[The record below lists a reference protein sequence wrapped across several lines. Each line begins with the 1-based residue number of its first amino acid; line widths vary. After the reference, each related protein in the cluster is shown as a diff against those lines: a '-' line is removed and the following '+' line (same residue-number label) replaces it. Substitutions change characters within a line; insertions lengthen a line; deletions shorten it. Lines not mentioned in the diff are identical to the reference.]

1 MTNTIINTMKK
12 AEPKNNREAI
22 KEQILA
28 IRDSGQT
35 NMFDQKKV
43 MEIANEMDFYKLFC
57 FIVERPNDYSKFI
70 ISGDE
75 KLLPE

>member
-1 MTNTIINTMKK
+1 MKR
-12 AEPKNNREAI
+12 ENKNNREVI

-28 IRDSGQT
+28 IRDTGQT

-43 MEIANEMDFYKLFC
+43 MEIANDMDFYELFC
-57 FIVERPNDYSKFI
+57 FIVDHPNDYSKFI

-75 KLLPE
+75 SLLPE

>member
-1 MTNTIINTMKK
+1 MKR
-12 AEPKNNREAI
+12 ENKNNREVI

-43 MEIANEMDFYKLFC
+43 MEIANDMDFYELFC
-57 FIVERPNDYSKFI
+57 FIVDHPNDYSKFI

-75 KLLPE
+75 NLLPE

>member
-1 MTNTIINTMKK
+1 MKREK
-12 AEPKNNREAI
+12 KSNREVI

-28 IRDSGQT
+28 IRDTGQT

-43 MEIANEMDFYKLFC
+43 MEIANDMDFYELFC
-57 FIVERPNDYSKFI
+57 FIVDHPNDYSKFI

-75 KLLPE
+75 SLLPQ

>member
-1 MTNTIINTMKK
+1 MKK
-12 AEPKNNREAI
+12 AEHKNNREVI

-28 IRDSGQT
+28 IRDTGQT

-43 MEIANEMDFYKLFC
+43 MEIANDMDFYELFC
-57 FIVERPNDYSKFI
+57 FIVDHPNDYSKFI

-75 KLLPE
+75 NLLPE

>member
-1 MTNTIINTMKK
+1 MKR
-12 AEPKNNREAI
+12 ENKNNREVI

-28 IRDSGQT
+28 IRDTGQT

-43 MEIANEMDFYKLFC
+43 MEIANDMDFYELFC
-57 FIVERPNDYSKFI
+57 FIVEHPNDYSKFI

-75 KLLPE
+75 TLLPE